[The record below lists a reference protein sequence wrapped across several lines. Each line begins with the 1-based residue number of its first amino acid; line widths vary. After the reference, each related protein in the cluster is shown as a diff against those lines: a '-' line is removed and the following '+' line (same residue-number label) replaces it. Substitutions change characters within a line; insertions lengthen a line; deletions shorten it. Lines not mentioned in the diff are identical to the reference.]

1 MKKEERNKQEKKPKK
16 TAEAKPS
23 KEKTP
28 QKKPQEESPQ
38 EVEQPS
44 HEEAP
49 KKTAKRNARGQ
60 FAKGH
65 TKLGGRQMG
74 TPNKNGNVRDR
85 LKEQIE
91 PFLDNIAENLLKVQ
105 REEGTAAMLSLQEK
119 FMPYFMPKFSSM
131 SIGTDLDRPISEEQR
146 LLELD
151 EQYTKKQISINL
163 KALVVVDNDLPKE
176 NDDPDDDPNF
186 DLSKL
191 EEMINK
197 SD

>member
-1 MKKEERNKQEKKPKK
+1 MKKEERSKQEKKPKK
-16 TAEAKPS
+16 EA
-23 KEKTP
+23 P
-28 QKKPQEESPQ
+28 QEQSPQEE
-38 EVEQPS
+38 QP
-44 HEEAP
+44 P
-49 KKTAKRNARGQ
+49 KKTAKRNAKGQ

-65 TKLGGRQMG
+65 EKLGGRQMG

-91 PFLDNIAENLLKVQ
+91 PFLDNIAINLLKVQ
-105 REEGTAAMLSLQEK
+105 QEEGTAAMLALQEK

-176 NDDPDDDPNF
+176 SDDPDDDPNF

-191 EEMINK
+191 EEIINK

>member
-1 MKKEERNKQEKKPKK
+1 MPKEERKKQEKKPKK
-16 TAEAKPS
+16 AAEA
-23 KEKTP
+23 TP
-28 QKKPQEESPQ
+28 PMEEKPQD
-38 EVEQPS
+38 QPS
-44 HEEAP
+44 QEEAP
-49 KKTAKRNARGQ
+49 KKTAKRNAKGQ
-60 FAKGH
+60 FEKGH

-74 TPNKNGNVRDR
+74 TPNKAGNIRDR

-91 PFLDNIAENLLKVQ
+91 PFIENIAENLLKVQ

-151 EQYTKKQISINL
+151 EQYTKKQISIKIKSL
-163 KALVVVDNDLPKE
+163 TIVDNDLPKE
-176 NDDPDDDPNF
+176 NDDPDDDPDF

-191 EEMINK
+191 EETINK
-197 SD
+197 Y